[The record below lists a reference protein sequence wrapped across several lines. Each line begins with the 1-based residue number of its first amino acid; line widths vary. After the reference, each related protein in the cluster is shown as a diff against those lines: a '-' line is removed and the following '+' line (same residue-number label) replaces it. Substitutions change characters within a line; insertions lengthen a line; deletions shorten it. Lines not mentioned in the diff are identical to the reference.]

1 MMIIKSMPNIK
12 QSLKLAKLYP
22 NIVATTLE
30 DRETGL
36 WSGAFLE
43 LDKDSLGDVIYE
55 LPSYTYNNSREVI
68 HDLNEILEKVFDNLK
83 TMSN

>member
-1 MMIIKSMPNIK
+1 MPNIK

-22 NIVATTLE
+22 NIVATTIE
-30 DRETGL
+30 DQDTGM

-43 LDKDSLGDVIYE
+43 LDKNSLGDVIYE
-55 LPSYTYNNSREVI
+55 LPNCTYNNSNDVI
-68 HDLNEILEKVFDNLK
+68 HDLNEILEKVFDNIK